1 MQDTLQ
7 ESVAASKAAIT
18 VFTGTWQHDVDQA
31 ELLKHH
37 KHVRIKVRDWETD
50 GLNTDTSRYV
60 ICDTVLWYIEVEGSA
75 LPHMVVPLC
84 FAGCSAPHYPTLIC
98 RGALACGVVPLACR
112 TALHLL

>member
-1 MQDTLQ
+1 MQETLQ

-50 GLNTDTSRYV
+50 GLNADTSRYV

-75 LPHMVVPLC
+75 LPHVVVPLC
-84 FAGCSAPHYPTLIC
+84 FAGCSAPHYLTLIWC
-98 RGALACGVVPLACR
+98 FSMWGG
-112 TALHLL
+112 TAGM